1 MRRAA
6 LLLAA
11 FALVGCKKKRS
22 PMPYPYP
29 PPTYT
34 TTVSPPPPITPA
46 TTKPGPIGPPAPPAF
61 PRADYFGVM
70 QLAPPGNH
78 AVGKTGFFRLGKVS
92 VEGTTVHAFPCG
104 YSKSSKV
111 RFALQF
117 DLALEPKLATMP
129 TTDLHVSR
137 CPRVHFSIE
146 ARTGDTYTGR
156 VLAVLP

>member
-29 PPTYT
+29 PPAYT
-34 TTVSPPPPITPA
+34 TPVAPPPITPP
-46 TTKPGPIGPPAPPAF
+46 TTKPGPIGPPAPPAS

-70 QLAPPGNH
+70 QLAPPGNY
-78 AVGKTGFFRLGKVS
+78 AIGKTGFFRLGKVS
-92 VEGTTVHAFPCG
+92 IDGATLHAFPCG
-104 YSKSSKV
+104 YNKASKI
-111 RFALQF
+111 RLDLQF
-117 DLALEPKLATMP
+117 DLAHEPKLAAMP
-129 TTDLHVSR
+129 TTDLHLSR

-146 ARTGDTYTGR
+146 ARTGDVYRGR
-156 VLAVLP
+156 VLSVLP